1 MSTLDL
7 PFVVAPA
14 KRKSERI
21 GSKATGILEL
31 PVLGSLQVAEVID
44 VSDLLTD
51 DTAKGPVVAAQLAQR
66 ISAEQ
71 EISLLEAYTLVE
83 QAAVGAQLSE
93 AQEVLRLQY
102 LPAIAELSQTYV
114 KTGRQRMLASVTA
127 LIRHRLDRPEW
138 SVADTLKLG
147 QPLMEAL
154 FAFFERE
161 RTAAEPVSAAPPSEE
176 EIKKSPPGTGERPA

>member
-14 KRKSERI
+14 KRKTERI

-44 VSDLLTD
+44 VSDLISGD
-51 DTAKGPVVAAQLAQR
+51 EKGPVVAAQLAQR

-83 QAAVGAQLSE
+83 QAAVGAQLSD
-93 AQEVLRLQY
+93 AQEALRLQY
-102 LPAIAELSQTYV
+102 LPAIAELTKLYV
-114 KTGRQRMLASVTA
+114 QTGRKRMLASVTA
-127 LIRHRLDRPEW
+127 LIRHRLERPGW
-138 SVADTLKLG
+138 SLEDTLKLG

-161 RTAAEPVSAAPPSEE
+161 RTAAEPLTAAPPSEE
-176 EIKKSPPGTGERPA
+176 EIKKSPPGTGERSA

>member
-7 PFVVAPA
+7 PFVVAPP
-14 KRKSERI
+14 KRKTERV
-21 GSKATGILEL
+21 GTKATGILEL

-44 VSDLLTD
+44 VSDLLSGD
-51 DTAKGPVVAAQLAQR
+51 EKGPVVAAQLAQR

-83 QAAVGAQLSE
+83 QAAVGQALSAEQE
-93 AQEVLRLQY
+93 ALRLQY
-102 LPAIAELSQTYV
+102 LAEIAQLTQTYIH
-114 KTGRQRMLASVTA
+114 TGRQRMLASVTA
-127 LIRHRLDRPEW
+127 LIRHRLERPEW
-138 SVADTLKLG
+138 GVEQTKRLG

-161 RTAAEPVSAAPPSEE
+161 RTAAEAPSAAPPSEE
-176 EIKKSPPGTGERPA
+176 EIKKSLPGTGERSA